1 MERIHVVDSHTAGE
15 PTRVVIAGGPEFSG
29 GDVSAR
35 RADFSGRFDRYRSAV
50 VNEPRG
56 SDVLVGAWLV
66 PATTSD
72 AACGVIFF
80 NNVGMLGMC
89 GHGLIGVVATL
100 AHLGRIGPG
109 RHLFETAVGTVAAT
123 LLADGRVALENVES
137 FRQQAEIRVSLPGG
151 QTVQGDLAWGG
162 NWFLLVS
169 DHGLAVGM
177 DHVEALT
184 ELAWSIRTSVN
195 ANGYPEV
202 DHIELFGP
210 PSQPGADSKS
220 FVLCPG
226 KAYDRSPCGTGTSAK
241 LACLAARGE
250 LAPGE
255 IWMQESIVGTTFE
268 ASYRWSDEARGVI
281 VPTIVGRAYITGEAT
296 LLLDPNDPFCHGIR
310 GGK

>member
-15 PTRVVIAGGPEFSG
+15 PTRVVIAGGPEFVG
-29 GDVSAR
+29 GDVFAR
-35 RADFSGRFDRYRSAV
+35 RADFSTRFDGYRSAV

-66 PATTSD
+66 PAL
-72 AACGVIFF
+72 AAEVACGVIFF

-123 LLADGRVALENVES
+123 LWDDGRVALENVES
-137 FRQQAEIRVSLPGG
+137 YRQAADIPVSLPDG
-151 QTVQGDLAWGG
+151 TVVHGDLAWGG

-169 DHGLAVGM
+169 DHGLDVRL
-177 DHVEALT
+177 DCVEALT
-184 ELAWSIRTSVN
+184 ERAWSIRQYVN

-210 PSQPGADSKS
+210 PTRPGADSKS

-226 KAYDRSPCGTGTSAK
+226 KAFDRSPCGTGTSAK
-241 LACLAARGE
+241 LACLAARGD

-255 IWMQESIVGTTFE
+255 VWHQESIVGTEFE
-268 ASYRWSDEARGVI
+268 ASYRWGDERRGVI
-281 VPTIVGRAYITGEAT
+281 VPTIVGRAFITGEAT
-296 LLLDPNDPFCHGIR
+296 LLLDPQDPFCHGIR
-310 GGK
+310 

>member
-1 MERIHVVDSHTAGE
+1 MERIQVIDSHTAGE
-15 PTRVVIAGGPEFSG
+15 PTRVVIAGGPEFHG
-29 GDVSAR
+29 GDLFAQ
-35 RADFSGRFDRYRSAV
+35 RADFSTRFDQYRSAV

-66 PATTSD
+66 PASTSE

-100 AHLGRIGPG
+100 AHLGRIEPG

-123 LLADGRVALENVES
+123 LRDDGRVALENVES
-137 FRQQAEIRVSLPGG
+137 YRQAADIPVPLPDGNF
-151 QTVQGDLAWGG
+151 VHGDLAWGG

-169 DHGLAVGM
+169 DHGLGVRL
-177 DHVEALT
+177 DNVEALT
-184 ELAWSIRTSVN
+184 ARAWSIRQYVN

-210 PSQPGADSKS
+210 PTRPGADSKS

-250 LAPGE
+250 LPPGE
-255 IWMQESIVGTTFE
+255 VWHQESIVGTEFE
-268 ASYRWSDEARGVI
+268 ASYRWVDESRGLI
-281 VPTIVGRAYITGEAT
+281 VPTIVGRAFITGEAT
-296 LLLDPNDPFCHGIR
+296 LLLDPHDPFCHGIR
-310 GGK
+310 